1 MAQFFREKPNRSKKV
16 SAKLSL
22 TASGLDHQGAG
33 IGQYQGKVV
42 FIPGLL
48 PGESAEVQ
56 LTEQKRTMPGANS
69 SASPKHR
76 RSGLNPNA
84 PIMRFAAAAIC
95 NTCQI

>member
-56 LTEQKRTMPGANS
+56 LTEQKKELCQGQTHPHHPNIAGA
-69 SASPKHR
+69 
-76 RSGLNPNA
+76 G
-84 PIMRFAAAAIC
+84 
-95 NTCQI
+95 